1 MLKNSILYDAPSV
14 APLAHTGGVR
24 LPRADTSVSPS
35 ENFYKHI
42 NNTWQRHVHMP
53 SYEGDFGVSEEIES
67 EIQTELLSI
76 IQRLQSKNPTH
87 PLAVLATSFF
97 HTAAQINSIIDI
109 QRILSG
115 FQCITDNES
124 LASTIGFLNNIQCRA
139 PLSFTISSDP
149 YDSSKCSNFLYEPHL
164 GLPEKHHYGVDRS
177 GGVGGRNSRNSRN
190 PILLK
195 YKGLLTELGKL
206 LHVDALESAVTIE
219 QSILPFLARGGDLG
233 DIDYY
238 YNPHTLEELQAK
250 YKDIPWTTMLE
261 AWGLKERV
269 YSNATFIVTN
279 MKYVRHINTMFQD
292 YDTFRIWMSSMVVLQ
307 YLEYLP
313 PPYDDLHFELF
324 GKALKGIAK
333 KLPQKYL
340 TLKVLKT
347 FAPQALG
354 ELYVRNEVPVN
365 TKPYVTRLVHKL
377 VTATLERLQVI
388 TWMSPET
395 KRAAL
400 RKVRAMKLQIGYPE
414 KWESEVTDVS
424 LNAERPLSNILTLC
438 SADTANMITDLTR
451 GCKKR
456 VEKWDDGVFEV
467 NAYYYMEGNMMV
479 VPVGI
484 LRAPFLDLKRS
495 KAWNYG
501 GIGSA
506 IGHEITHGFD
516 EDGRFYDEHG
526 NYKNWWSVHDAH
538 MFDKLAQSL
547 IDFYDG
553 AEYMGGKVDGEL
565 TLSENLAD
573 LGGLAISLHALQSEL
588 PKDTAT
594 RKKAYV
600 DFFTSYAV
608 SWRNKD
614 RAKKAKE
621 ALTLDVHAPAR
632 LRVNFVVHQ
641 FAEFYEAFDIGPE
654 EAGFIPPEK
663 RIRLW

>member
-1 MLKNSILYDAPSV
+1 MQKNRILYDTPSV
-14 APLAHTGGVR
+14 APMAHTGGVR
-24 LPRADTSVSPS
+24 LPRADSSVRPS
-35 ENFYKHI
+35 ENFYKYI

-67 EIQTELLSI
+67 EIQTELLTLVK
-76 IQRLQSKNPTH
+76 RLQLKTPTH
-87 PLAVLATSFF
+87 PVAVLATSFL
-97 HTAAQINSIIDI
+97 HTSSQINSIIDI
-109 QRILSG
+109 QHILSK
-115 FQCITDNES
+115 FQCITDTET
-124 LASTIGFLNNIQCRA
+124 LASTIGFLNKIQCRA

-149 YDSSKCSNFLYEPHL
+149 YNSSKCSIYLYEPHL
-164 GLPEKHHYGVDRS
+164 GLPEKHHYRAEGDSHSSRS
-177 GGVGGRNSRNSRN
+177 PV
-190 PILLK
+190 LAK
-195 YKGLLTELGKL
+195 YKSLLTELGNL
-206 LHVDALESAVTIE
+206 LHIDALESAVAIE
-219 QSILPFLARGGDLG
+219 QAILPFLARNGELG

-238 YNPHTLEELQAK
+238 YNPHTLEELQTK
-250 YKDIPWTTMLE
+250 YKDIPWTTMLK
-261 AWGLKERV
+261 AWGLQEHL
-269 YSNATFIVTN
+269 YSNTTFIVTN
-279 MKYVRHINTMFQD
+279 MKYVRHLNALFQE
-292 YDTFRIWMSSMVVLQ
+292 YDMMRTWMSSMVVLQ

-313 PPYDDLHFELF
+313 PPYDDLHFDLF
-324 GKALKGIAK
+324 GKALKGIAE

-347 FAPQALG
+347 FTPQALG
-354 ELYVRNEVPVN
+354 ELYVRNEVPTN
-365 TKPYVTRLVHKL
+365 TKPYVTQLVHKL
-377 VTATLERLQVI
+377 VTATLERLKEI
-388 TWMSPET
+388 TWMTPET

-400 RKVRAMKLQIGYPE
+400 RKVRAMKLQVGYPDV
-414 KWESEVTDVS
+414 WESEMTDVS
-424 LNAERPLSNILTLC
+424 LKADRPLSNILALS
-438 SADTANMITDLTR
+438 SADTTSMLADLKR
-451 GCKKR
+451 GCRKR

-484 LRAPFLDLKRS
+484 LRTPFLDLKRS

-526 NYKNWWSVHDAH
+526 NYNNWWSAHDTH
-538 MFDKLAQSL
+538 MFEKLAQAL
-547 IDFYDG
+547 VDFYDG

-588 PKDTAT
+588 PTDAAA

-621 ALTLDVHAPAR
+621 ALSLDVHAPAH
-632 LRVNFVVHQ
+632 LRVNFIVHQ

-654 EAGFIPPEK
+654 EAGFIPLEK